1 MTRSDANTLCY
12 ELTLSMPYDR
22 AVEHVS
28 AELKKE
34 GFGILT
40 RIDVDS
46 TFKEKLGK
54 EFRRYVILGAC
65 NPPLAHRA
73 LSARPEAGMLL
84 PCNVTVDEVEPG
96 TCHVRIVNAGE
107 MMKIG
112 GFENDPEIAAVGAEA
127 DERLRRVA
135 AALRS

>member
-12 ELTLSMPYDR
+12 ELTLSMSYEA

-40 RIDVDS
+40 RIDVDVA
-46 TFKEKLGK
+46 FREKLGE

-84 PCNVTVDEVEPG
+84 PCNVTVDEVAPG

-107 MMKIG
+107 MMKVG
-112 GFENDPEIAAVGAEA
+112 GFENDPVIAAVGAEA